1 MNNETEQVEQ
11 DGFEYYVVE
20 QDPNPTVDEP
30 TVEQVGESA
39 DGFDMAR
46 FTGLVEANQK
56 IMERLQVGPEPG
68 ALLEMRLKAAIML
81 IGGEPLLLTTELMV
95 QEWLAEGLVETEKE
109 LNRQKLLEGINEHP
123 SNNILP
129 MPSLRVQGDM

>member
-1 MNNETEQVEQ
+1 MNNEIEQGEENVELPVDEQV
-11 DGFEYYVVE
+11 
-20 QDPNPTVDEP
+20 
-30 TVEQVGESA
+30 VEQVGEPV

-46 FTGLVEANQK
+46 FTGLVESNQA

-109 LNRQKLLEGINEHP
+109 MNRQKLLEGVNEHP
-123 SNNILP
+123 SNNIMP
-129 MPSLRVQGDM
+129 MPNMRVVQGDM